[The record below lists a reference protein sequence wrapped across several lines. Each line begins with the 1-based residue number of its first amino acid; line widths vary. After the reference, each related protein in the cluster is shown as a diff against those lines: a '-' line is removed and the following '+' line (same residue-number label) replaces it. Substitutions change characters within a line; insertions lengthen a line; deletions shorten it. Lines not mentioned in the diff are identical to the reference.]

1 MDKAVKE
8 ILHQL
13 EEIKKLV
20 KFAHLFKV
28 KVHVTLNTLL
38 YDKELEKRIVRVLK
52 EKQSKVYEIKR
63 MKDILEF
70 L

>member
-1 MDKAVKE
+1 MRKNEDSLHESSMKE
-8 ILHQL
+8 LITK
-13 EEIKKLV
+13 I
-20 KFAHLFKV
+20 AMRKV
-28 KVHVTLNTLL
+28 GMKTL
-38 YDKELEKRIVRVLK
+38 YDDEIEKKILSVLK

>member
-1 MDKAVKE
+1 MRKNEELITKIAMRKARLTE
-8 ILHQL
+8 
-13 EEIKKLV
+13 
-20 KFAHLFKV
+20 
-28 KVHVTLNTLL
+28 L

>member
-1 MDKAVKE
+1 MRKN
-8 ILHQL
+8 
-13 EEIKKLV
+13 EEIITKIAMRKARL
-20 KFAHLFKV
+20 
-28 KVHVTLNTLL
+28 TEL

-63 MKDILEF
+63 IKDILEF

>member
-1 MDKAVKE
+1 MRKAN
-8 ILHQL
+8 
-13 EEIKKLV
+13 IKD
-20 KFAHLFKV
+20 
-28 KVHVTLNTLL
+28 L
-38 YDKELEKRIVRVLK
+38 YDKDLEKRIVQAIK

>member
-1 MDKAVKE
+1 MRKAN
-8 ILHQL
+8 
-13 EEIKKLV
+13 IKD
-20 KFAHLFKV
+20 
-28 KVHVTLNTLL
+28 L
-38 YDKELEKRIVRVLK
+38 YDKELEKRIIAVLK

>member
-1 MDKAVKE
+1 MRKSEELITKIAMRKAN
-8 ILHQL
+8 
-13 EEIKKLV
+13 IKD
-20 KFAHLFKV
+20 
-28 KVHVTLNTLL
+28 L

-52 EKQSKVYEIKR
+52 EKHHKSVEIKR

>member
-1 MDKAVKE
+1 MRKNEELITKIAMRKAR
-8 ILHQL
+8 L
-13 EEIKKLV
+13 
-20 KFAHLFKV
+20 
-28 KVHVTLNTLL
+28 TDL
-38 YDKELEKRIVRVLK
+38 YDKEIEKRIVRVLK

>member
-1 MDKAVKE
+1 MRKNEELITKIAMRKAN
-8 ILHQL
+8 
-13 EEIKKLV
+13 IKD
-20 KFAHLFKV
+20 
-28 KVHVTLNTLL
+28 L

-63 MKDILEF
+63 IKDILEF